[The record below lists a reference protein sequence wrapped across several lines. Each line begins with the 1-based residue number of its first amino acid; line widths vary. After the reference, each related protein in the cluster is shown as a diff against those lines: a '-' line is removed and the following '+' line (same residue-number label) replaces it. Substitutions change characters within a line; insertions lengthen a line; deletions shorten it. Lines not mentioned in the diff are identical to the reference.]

1 MSTAST
7 FEAVSAL
14 AAELRDLPLTLEL
27 PDVAEGRALRDELA
41 GQIDDYVLPRLREV
55 DAPLL
60 AVIGGSTGAGKS
72 TLVNSLVG
80 RVVSAAGVLRPTT
93 TTPVLIANPADLS
106 WFEGDRILPGLPR
119 STGSAPRGEQV
130 LHVLADADVPNGIAL
145 LDAPDVDSVVTA
157 NRDLAAQLLAAADL
171 WLFVTTASRYADA
184 VPWEFLRQA
193 RARSTAL
200 AVVLNRVPE
209 DALDEVPRH
218 LHEMLRREGLED
230 APVLTVPEV
239 GLRDGAIPPAALA
252 PVASWVENLASD
264 AAARAEVVRRTLEGA
279 LDSIPARVRVLERHL
294 RAQITAAAD
303 LADDAADAYRLAF
316 DEISHG
322 LSGGA
327 LLRGEVLAR
336 WHEFI
341 GTGDVMRSLQ
351 TGIGRV
357 RDRLQGLLTGRPP
370 VEREV
375 RHEVERSIETVVGA
389 AADKAAERTVE
400 GWRARPYGRH
410 LIDAGAVPPS
420 SSPQLRASVE
430 SEVWAWQGRVL
441 DLVRAEG
448 AGKRAA
454 GRAVSFGVNAVGA
467 ALMIAVFAQTGGL
480 TGGEV
485 AIAGGTA
492 ALSQR
497 LLEAL
502 FGDEAVRELTNKA
515 RADLLGRL
523 SQLLEAERDRYT
535 EVASKQAPSP
545 ARADALA
552 ARAADL
558 EAARL

>member
-1 MSTAST
+1 MSPDSLQQ
-7 FEAVSAL
+7 AVAAL
-14 AAELRDLPLTLEL
+14 AAELRETSFALEL
-27 PDVAEGRALRDELA
+27 PDVAEGRALREELV
-41 GQIDDYVLPRLREV
+41 GQIEDYMLPRLREI

-60 AVIGGSTGAGKS
+60 AVVGGSTGAGKS
-72 TLVNSLVG
+72 TLINSLLG
-80 RVVSAAGVLRPTT
+80 RVVSPAGVLRPTT
-93 TTPVLIANPADLS
+93 TTPVLIANPSDLS

-119 STGSAPRGEQV
+119 SSGVPTAGGRG
-130 LHVLADADVPNGIAL
+130 LHIVGDADVPRGIAL
-145 LDAPDVDSVVTA
+145 LDAPDVDSVVAA
-157 NRDLAAQLLAAADL
+157 NRELATQLLAAADL

-184 VPWEFLRQA
+184 VPWEFLRRA
-193 RARSTAL
+193 RSRSTAL

-218 LHEMLRREGLED
+218 LHDMLRREGLED

-239 GLRDGAIPPAALA
+239 GLRDGLIPRTAAA
-252 PVASWVENLASD
+252 PVASWLQELASD
-264 AAARAEVVRRTLEGA
+264 AAARDAVVRRTLEGA
-279 LDSIPARVRVLERHL
+279 LDSIPGRVRVLESHV
-294 RAQITAAAD
+294 RAQLTAAAD
-303 LADDAADAYRLAF
+303 LADDATDAYRLAF
-316 DEISHG
+316 DEISDG

-351 TGIGRV
+351 NGIGRV
-357 RDRLQGLLTGRPP
+357 RDRLQGLVTGRPP

-375 RHEVERSIETVVGA
+375 RHEVERSIETVVDA
-389 AADKAAERTVE
+389 AADKAAERTVAA
-400 GWRARPYGRH
+400 WRARPAGRH
-410 LIDAGAVPPS
+410 LIESAGIPLS
-420 SSPQLRASVE
+420 SSPQLQASVE
-430 SEVWAWQGRVL
+430 TEVWAWQGHVL

-502 FGDEAVRELTNKA
+502 FGDEAVRELTNRA
-515 RADLLGRL
+515 RSDLLGRL
-523 SQLLEAERDRYT
+523 SQLLDVERARYT
-535 EVASKQAPSP
+535 EVASREAPAPNQSE
-545 ARADALA
+545 ALA
-552 ARAADL
+552 SRAAEL
-558 EAARL
+558 EAARR